1 MLHGKDEAKISK
13 ETAQQTFAENTL
25 GDNLPSISIEEK
37 MLDNQVNIVDLI
49 VMSKLETSK
58 SEIRRLIKGNGIK
71 INAQTIS
78 DEKLVITKS
87 LFKEKLIK
95 LSLGKKKHIKVEL
108 T

>member
-1 MLHGKDEAKISK
+1 
-13 ETAQQTFAENTL
+13 
-25 GDNLPSISIEEK
+25 